1 MPTSSLDEIARAIA
15 NGLHCDHKAFCL
27 QLLRFLANGQP
38 VSPEQ
43 LATTLDMSRNE
54 LTTILRQLP
63 DIEYDDEGNIV
74 ASGLSLLPTSH
85 HFQVNGHALFTWCAM
100 DALTYPMML
109 QQPAYVESLCP
120 VTGTLISLK
129 VTPESV
135 EFLQPVS
142 AVVSFVIPE
151 KARTCCDVKGSFC
164 CNALFF
170 SSLEAATM
178 WRSEH
183 QEAIVLP
190 VDEAYQVARMVAR
203 YRYRE
208 VLSRHQIDSNMT

>member
-1 MPTSSLDEIARAIA
+1 MPPSSLDEIARAIA

-54 LTTILRQLP
+54 LTTILRQLS

-74 ASGLSLLPTSH
+74 ASGLSLLPTLH
-85 HFQVNGHALFTWCAM
+85 HFQVNRHSLFTWCAM

-164 CNALFF
+164 CNVLFF

>member
-1 MPTSSLDEIARAIA
+1 MPTSNLDEIARAIA

-74 ASGLSLLPTSH
+74 ASGLSLLPTLH
-85 HFQVNGHALFTWCAM
+85 HFQVNRHALFTWCAM
-100 DALTYPMML
+100 DALTYPIML

-151 KARTCCDVKGSFC
+151 KARTCCNVKGSFC
-164 CNALFF
+164 CNVLFF

>member
-1 MPTSSLDEIARAIA
+1 MPPSSLDEIARAIA
-15 NGLHCDHKAFCL
+15 NALHCDHRAFCL
-27 QLLRFLANGQP
+27 QLLRLLANGHP

-43 LATTLDMSRNE
+43 LATTLDLPSDE
-54 LTTILRQLP
+54 VTTILRQLP
-63 DIEYDDEGNIV
+63 DIEYNREGNIV

-109 QQPAYVESLCP
+109 QQPAYVESPCP
-120 VTGTLISLK
+120 VTGTMIKLK

-135 EFLQPVS
+135 EFLEPAS

-151 KARTCCDVKGSFC
+151 KAKTCCDVRGSFC
-164 CNALFF
+164 CNVLFF
-170 SSLEAATM
+170 SSFEAASV

-183 QEAIVLP
+183 LETIVLP
-190 VDEAYQVARMVAR
+190 VNAAYQVARMVAR
-203 YRYRE
+203 YRYGE
-208 VLSRHQIDSNMT
+208 VLSKLRVDSNML

>member
-1 MPTSSLDEIARAIA
+1 MPLSSLDEIARAIA
-15 NGLHCDHKAFCL
+15 NALHCDHRAFCL

-43 LATTLDMSRNE
+43 LATTLDISHNE
-54 LTTILRQLP
+54 VTTILRQLP
-63 DIEYDDEGNIV
+63 DIEYNDEGNIV

-120 VTGTLISLK
+120 VTGTMIRLN

-135 EFLQPVS
+135 EFLEPVS

-164 CNALFF
+164 CNVLFF
-170 SSLEAATM
+170 SSLEVTSV

-183 QEAIVLP
+183 QEAMVLP
-190 VDEAYQVARMVAR
+190 VGEAHQVARMVAR
-203 YRYRE
+203 YRYGE
-208 VLSRHQIDSNMT
+208 ALSMLHIDSNIM